1 MSLLRFS
8 SRYLY
13 FRKKRVRY
21 LRAIKA
27 HGAILLQPY
36 LLIDH
41 GEYLEL
47 PLGLLHVF
55 LELRHRL
62 GPLGQHILLDVGC
75 EFYQPLTVIKI
86 VGFAY
91 QKTLLI

>member
-1 MSLLRFS
+1 MLPFS
-8 SRYLY
+8 
-13 FRKKRVRY
+13 FFP
-21 LRAIKA
+21 
-27 HGAILLQPY
+27 PY
-36 LLIDH
+36 LFIDH
-41 GEYLEL
+41 GEDLEL

-55 LELRHRL
+55 LELRHCF
-62 GPLGQHILLDVGC
+62 GSLGQHILLDIGC